1 MAPGVGKTYK
11 MLQEAQALKQTG
23 IDVIIGILE
32 THGRTDTARQSI
44 GLEILPRIGSDSV
57 NANFLEMDINRI
69 IQRQPQLVLV
79 DELAHTNIPGSDRE
93 KRYQDVELILDA
105 GIDVYSTVNIQHLE
119 SLNDIVAKITGVIV
133 RERIPDRLLEAADEV
148 VLVDVTPETLEERLI
163 DGKIYKPEKP
173 PFGMGKKQILEING
187 HTLAM
192 TLWPDG
198 AYMMVIRVFDP
209 QVSEK
214 PLCEVVSFAEGL
226 KVRLVDNVV
235 EVEKALDQKRTK
247 KFVKQWE
254 KCYTYK

>member
-1 MAPGVGKTYK
+1 MKLKISTFLWILVFLPTLFAAQANKWRMKTYNEPFK
-11 MLQEAQALKQTG
+11 NKFSAPKEK
-23 IDVIIGILE
+23 
-32 THGRTDTARQSI
+32 R
-44 GLEILPRIGSDSV
+44 SV
-57 NANFLEMDINRI
+57 
-69 IQRQPQLVLV
+69 LVLKN
-79 DELAHTNIPGSDRE
+79 EIGGE
-93 KRYQDVELILDA
+93 
-105 GIDVYSTVNIQHLE
+105 
-119 SLNDIVAKITGVIV
+119 
-133 RERIPDRLLEAADEV
+133 
-148 VLVDVTPETLEERLI
+148 
-163 DGKIYKPEKP
+163 KIYKPEKP